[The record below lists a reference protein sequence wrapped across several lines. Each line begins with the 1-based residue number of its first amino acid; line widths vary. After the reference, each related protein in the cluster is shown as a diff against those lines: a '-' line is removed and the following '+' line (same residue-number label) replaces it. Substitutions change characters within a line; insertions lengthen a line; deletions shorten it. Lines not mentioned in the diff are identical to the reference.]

1 MILRVKKHPILGT
14 LDDSKKVNITV
25 DGKKIEALK
34 GDCIASAI
42 IASGKNIFRY
52 TEKYKKPRS
61 LFCGIGQCNDC
72 MMIVDGIPNIKTC
85 ITPVREGM
93 KVQTQIG
100 KGKWEK

>member
-1 MILRVKKHPILGT
+1 MSYRIKDHPILGP
-14 LDDSKKVNITV
+14 LGDSRKININV
-25 DGKKIEALK
+25 DGEKIEAIE
-34 GDCIASAI
+34 GESIASAI
-42 IASGKNIFRY
+42 IASGKIVFRY

-72 MMIVDGIPNIKTC
+72 MMIVDGVPNVKTC

-93 KVQTQIG
+93 KIQTQVG